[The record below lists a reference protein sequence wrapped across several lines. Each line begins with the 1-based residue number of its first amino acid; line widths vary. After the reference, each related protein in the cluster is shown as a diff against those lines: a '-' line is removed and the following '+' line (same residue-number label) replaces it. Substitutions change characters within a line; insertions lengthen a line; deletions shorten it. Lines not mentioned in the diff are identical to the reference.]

1 MKQHIKR
8 ESVAYD
14 GETPLAQTIFRQEEK
29 KFKHSKY
36 DQTEVIDFANFA
48 NMQQEYK
55 NSLKEFVL
63 PDNKKVFAFDK
74 VPGLFILPQYFS
86 LEEQKY
92 WLHDA
97 LYEYPKSSIY
107 ANNLVALDKTI
118 ETTSYT
124 KNLRWCRLGESYDW
138 NTSSY
143 QENRKMM
150 GPNFTDVSE
159 ILDPSFCDPVINQN
173 PTNKPKS
180 NFPSNLEECI
190 KKIVVRVESVDSN
203 NDIQKVKYNGYN
215 PEVAFVNYY
224 PVGSYMMAH
233 QDKSELTY
241 DRPLVSISLGCSCIF
256 LIGTDNRNDKPYA
269 FCFHSGDAICM
280 TAESRL
286 AFHGVPKIFDDCPEE
301 LLENDNIMKGLRV
314 NINVRQVFD

>member
-1 MKQHIKR
+1 MKEHIKR
-8 ESVAYD
+8 LSVAYKE
-14 GETPLAQTIFRQEEK
+14 ETPLAQTIFRQEEK
-29 KFKHSKY
+29 KFKHSQY
-36 DQTEVIDFANFA
+36 GQSEVIDFAN
-48 NMQQEYK
+48 MQQEHK
-55 NSLKEFVL
+55 ICLKEFML
-63 PDNKKVFAFDK
+63 PNNKKVFAFDK

-97 LYEYPKSSIY
+97 LHEYPKSSIY
-107 ANNLVALDKTI
+107 ANNLVALDKDI
-118 ETTSYT
+118 QTTTYT

-143 QENRKMM
+143 Q
-150 GPNFTDVSE
+150 
-159 ILDPSFCDPVINQN
+159 DPI
-173 PTNKPKS
+173 NKPTS

-190 KKIVVRVESVDSN
+190 ITIVSQVASVDKN
-203 NDIQKVKYNGYN
+203 HNIQKVKYYGYK

-256 LIGTDNRNDKPYA
+256 LIGTEDRNDKPYA

-286 AFHGVPKIFDDCPEE
+286 AFHGVPKIIDDCPTE
-301 LLENDNIMKGLRV
+301 LIEYDNFMKGLRV
-314 NINVRQVFD
+314 NINVRQVHQ